1 MIRTPTRVPAATLA
15 AAMDEIVRRTGLD
28 QPYTLYRYVASRS
41 GVHATTLMRYVRG
54 DCATA
59 DGAVYGQVEELLE
72 RVRAG
77 DTLPFESRAHTP
89 SAAPA
94 AVRAAR
100 VSTAEFRAKFDELY
114 RRLGADQRQPL
125 YRELAR
131 RIGMHPTSVLRYY
144 RGDLRTAPRRL
155 VEELDSL
162 GAQLD
167 RGETRPVP
175 AVQPRRPAVRS
186 QRAVDLLDA
195 LVGEDGSAAEVEALE
210 HELHLEPDSLL
221 SLRGEAR
228 PRSVPAEVFNALELR
243 VKPADY
249 DPCRVYRVG
258 EQVRH
263 HLFGLGKVLRKIHK
277 NKVMV
282 EFTDGQQRVLS
293 EAVNEDPY
301 RLQLFAGGGSR
312 RRSGAVTFS

>member
-1 MIRTPTRVPAATLA
+1 MNRTPTRVPAATLA
-15 AAMDEIVRRTGLD
+15 AAMDEIVQRTGLD
-28 QPYTLYRYVASRS
+28 QPYTLYRYIASRS
-41 GVHATTLMRYVRG
+41 SVHATTLLRYVRG

-59 DGAVYGQVEELLE
+59 DAAVYGQVEELLH

-77 DTLPFESRAHTP
+77 QPLPFESRTHVP

-100 VSTAEFRAKFDELY
+100 ISTAEFRRRFDELY
-114 RRLGADQRQPL
+114 RRLGAAQRQPL

-155 VEELDSL
+155 VEELDAL

-175 AVQPRRPAVRS
+175 AAQPKQPGVRS
-186 QRAVDLLDA
+186 QHAVELLDC
-195 LVGEDGSAAEVEALE
+195 LVSEDSSVEDVEALE
-210 HELHLEPDSLL
+210 HELHLEPDSLQR
-221 SLRGEAR
+221 LRGEVC
-228 PRSVPAEVFNALELR
+228 PRSVPAEVFSALEGR
-243 VKPADY
+243 VRPAEY
-249 DPCRVYRVG
+249 DPCLVYRVG
-258 EQVRH
+258 VRVRH
-263 HLFGLGKVLRKIHK
+263 PMFGLGKVVRKIHK

-282 EFTDGQQRVLS
+282 EFAGGQQRMLS

-301 RLQLFAGGGSR
+301 RLQLFAGGGPR
-312 RRSGAVTFS
+312 RHRGVATIS